1 MFWSQIWKFASMFH
15 LWSWT
20 KLDSFIWFTFLIG
33 KLRILFVLV
42 IREDSLE
49 SWRQLNYETS
59 VSEQLRRFTW
69 IGQSHGHNFQIF
81 TRDLIMKQHDYLV
94 FTVTRWFCQ
103 SSIGMCFW
111 FFLGLYLNSLATV
124 LVRML
129 VNAIMNPSDGVV
141 KSFTGMYVL
150 R

>member
-1 MFWSQIWKFASMFH
+1 MIIWSSQLQGGFAS
-15 LWSWT
+15 LQ
-20 KLDSFIWFTFLIG
+20 
-33 KLRILFVLV
+33 
-42 IREDSLE
+42 LE
-49 SWRQLNYETS
+49 C
-59 VSEQLRRFTW
+59 VF
-69 IGQSHGHNFQIF
+69 
-81 TRDLIMKQHDYLV
+81 DY
-94 FTVTRWFCQ
+94 
-103 SSIGMCFW
+103 